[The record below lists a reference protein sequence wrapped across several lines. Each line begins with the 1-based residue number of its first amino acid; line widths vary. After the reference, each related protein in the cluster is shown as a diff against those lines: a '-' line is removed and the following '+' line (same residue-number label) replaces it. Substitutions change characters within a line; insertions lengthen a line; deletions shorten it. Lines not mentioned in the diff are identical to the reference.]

1 MTEVE
6 SSPSA
11 TSSPGEVRYRMTVWQ
26 RATPFMPTVVAT
38 AVLFVTSRNE
48 IPPPGGLPGLVTFW
62 IVLVV
67 VGALLPAYF
76 GVTLTPSAAV
86 VRNIRRRTIPWADI
100 QAIRIESI
108 LGTKSI
114 VLHEANGRS
123 TRLRAPTTA
132 FLAWDR
138 RFEEK
143 FHVIG
148 TWWLTHRG
156 PDWTPAP
163 PPPAWW
169 ITPPTQ
175 ERNPFAPPK

>member
-1 MTEVE
+1 MT
-6 SSPSA
+6 
-11 TSSPGEVRYRMTVWQ
+11 RR
-26 RATPFMPTVVAT
+26 
-38 AVLFVTSRNE
+38 
-48 IPPPGGLPGLVTFW
+48 PPPDAVTAWLTIWFGMLV
-62 IVLVV
+62 L
-67 VGALLPAYF
+67 GALLPSFF

-86 VRNIRRRTIPWADI
+86 VRNIRRRSIPWADI

-169 ITPPTQ
+169 IAPPTQ